1 MLLTVAATDGDS
13 SDTADGQITYLLV
26 SSPSEFEIK
35 YVIQFEIILHSYSKS
50 EVLFMVCGKIS
61 SHKVMFR
68 KPLTKTTF
76 LISTTAF
83 VFTLM
88 GK

>member
-13 SDTADGQITYLLV
+13 SDTADGQITYSLV

-35 YVIQFEIILHSYSKS
+35 YVIQFETILHSYSKS
-50 EVLFMVCGKIS
+50 EVLFMACGKIGS
-61 SHKVMFR
+61 LKVMFR
-68 KPLTKTTF
+68 TPLSKTPF
-76 LISTTAF
+76 LISTTTF